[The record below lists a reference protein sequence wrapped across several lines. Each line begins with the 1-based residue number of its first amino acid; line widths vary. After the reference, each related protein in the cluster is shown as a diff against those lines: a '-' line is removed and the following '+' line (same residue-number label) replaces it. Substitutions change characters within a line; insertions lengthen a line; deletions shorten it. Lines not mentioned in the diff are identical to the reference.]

1 MKLTKQ
7 KIKEIIIEEL
17 LNEQPPMPPK
27 KKPPQPPQ
35 GGGGE
40 GETSKELKI
49 DIPDSP
55 FNPDIGQVVSQIKDI
70 LKQWKVKE
78 YPSDKHRWVEYYKD
92 IVKLVQQIQGDIPD
106 EI

>member
-1 MKLTKQ
+1 MKLNRTILRKLV
-7 KIKEIIIEEL
+7 EEV

-27 KKPPQPPQ
+27 KKKPQPPQ
-35 GGGGE
+35 GG

>member
-1 MKLTKQ
+1 MKLNRTILRKLV
-7 KIKEIIIEEL
+7 EEV
-17 LNEQPPMPPK
+17 LNEQPPMPPKK

-40 GETSKELKI
+40 GETTKDLKI

-55 FNPDIGQVVSQIKDI
+55 FNPDIGQVVSQLKDI
-70 LKQWKVKE
+70 LKQWKVKQ
-78 YPSDKHRWVEYYKD
+78 YPSDKHRWVEYHKD

>member
-1 MKLTKQ
+1 MKLNRTILRKLV
-7 KIKEIIIEEL
+7 EEV

-27 KKPPQPPQ
+27 KKKPQPPQ
-35 GGGGE
+35 GG

-70 LKQWKVKE
+70 LKQWKVKQ

>member
-1 MKLTKQ
+1 MKLNRTILRKLV
-7 KIKEIIIEEL
+7 EEV

-27 KKPPQPPQ
+27 KKKPQPPQ

-78 YPSDKHRWVEYYKD
+78 YPSDKHRWVEYHKD
-92 IVKLVQQIQGDIPD
+92 IVKLVQQIQGEIPD
-106 EI
+106 EL

>member
-1 MKLTKQ
+1 MKLNRTILRKLV
-7 KIKEIIIEEL
+7 EEV

-27 KKPPQPPQ
+27 KKPPQ

-40 GETSKELKI
+40 GETTKDLKI

-78 YPSDKHRWVEYYKD
+78 YPSDKHRWVEYHKD

>member
-1 MKLTKQ
+1 MKLNRT
-7 KIKEIIIEEL
+7 ILRNLVEEV

-49 DIPDSP
+49 DIPDSA

-78 YPSDKHRWVEYYKD
+78 YPSDKHRWVEYHRD

>member
-1 MKLTKQ
+1 MKLNRTILRKLV
-7 KIKEIIIEEL
+7 EEV

-27 KKPPQPPQ
+27 KKKPQPPQ

-55 FNPDIGQVVSQIKDI
+55 FNPDIGQVTSQLKDI

-92 IVKLVQQIQGDIPD
+92 IVKFVQQIQGDIPD